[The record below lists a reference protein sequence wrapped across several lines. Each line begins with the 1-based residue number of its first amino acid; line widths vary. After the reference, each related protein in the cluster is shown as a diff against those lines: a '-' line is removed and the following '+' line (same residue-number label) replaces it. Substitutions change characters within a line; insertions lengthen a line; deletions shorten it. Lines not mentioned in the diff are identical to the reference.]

1 MATGNHIG
9 EPLTGHTGWDLQVVA
24 HVPRREVMQMAMF
37 VYLHKEQETATRVR
51 YRFHTLDGPD
61 RYLVLDKQAETIWP
75 DDANVDGV
83 FRAAAGK
90 VARAWADGE
99 FPDRLIHQA

>member
-1 MATGNHIG
+1 MGI
-9 EPLTGHTGWDLQVVA
+9 L
-24 HVPRREVMQMAMF
+24 
-37 VYLHKEQETATRVR
+37 VYLHKEQETATQVR
-51 YRFHTLDGPD
+51 YRFHLLGGPD
-61 RYLVLDKQAETIWP
+61 RYLVLDKQAETIFP
-75 DDANVDGV
+75 DDGNRDHA